1 MQGLDRE
8 DVLPWHLSQ
17 RRLRLVGPPGPGVA
31 KPQARQD
38 VQAGGL
44 WCTIAQADQDQNVGR
59 RPFCVLHKHI
69 EISIVLKDA
78 CVQ

>member
-8 DVLPWHLSQ
+8 GLLPWHLSQ
-17 RRLRLVGPPGPGVA
+17 GRLWLFGPPSPGVA

-44 WCTIAQADQDQNVGR
+44 RSTIAQADQDQNVGR
-59 RPFCVLHKHI
+59 RTFRILHKHI
-69 EISIVLKDA
+69 EVSIILKDA
-78 CVQ
+78 SVQ